1 MFFQE
6 RFLQYV
12 EAVMLW
18 ETGILKKL
26 WLFFQRMKQVKGKH
40 GHVIVPN
47 NCDIQ
52 IINFFF
58 FKVSWCIFLLIFS
71 KLITYAQR
79 VKSFYKL
86 FCEKQVPLFLSFD
99 LSNNFRSWLLAAS
112 FGTNTMFLN
121 RLMLLFLILKIF
133 LRHCLWL
140 LVTQSF

>member
-1 MFFQE
+1 MSQYQITVTF
-6 RFLQYV
+6 RLQ
-12 EAVMLW
+12 
-18 ETGILKKL
+18 T
-26 WLFFQRMKQVKGKH
+26 
-40 GHVIVPN
+40 
-47 NCDIQ
+47 
-52 IINFFF
+52 FFF

-86 FCEKQVPLFLSFD
+86 CCEKQVPLFLSFD

-140 LVTQSF
+140 LLHSLFKRSNFCFSVRNNFLETCILLKAESGTHHQNFQLMK